1 MRSLGR
7 SGKAVQV
14 LFRTFLHDVGCVM
27 KYKGELKTEFDDFAR
42 AISDVLET
50 DVIITD
56 ADMNVIGSV
65 FQYFSLYQD
74 IKIGSLMA
82 EVFYDNQD
90 VLLEHKRDKESCRQC
105 PEYLVCKMESFVGV
119 PIRLD
124 HRTIG
129 VIALILPKDRGKALF
144 KKINSTVTFMHS
156 MADLIASKITDSQYS
171 RIIEEKNDEL
181 KGILN
186 ANDTALVYTDF
197 YGNILFANESFRKL
211 FWITEPLLGKRIQEL
226 FPYEAIQE
234 TFRTQQR
241 KNRMMKAAIERNH
254 FYGIINIKPIYE
266 HEHGASM
273 LFTFRKYSEIQKES
287 VQFTNGSYITFDFLE
302 DICDMELLKRART
315 YARENRNIIL
325 VNTDDAEI
333 NELVAKAIH
342 NESSRKLKDILIMHS
357 SSIYQDYLC
366 EYLFGEDGLLKNIH
380 DGTIIINYPERM
392 QIYYQERLAEVI
404 ENRKK
409 QRDLEPVRIIFCTD
423 QNLEERC
430 QAGLFSQRL
439 YDIMQGQSLR
449 PVHTVHT
456 DRELFL
462 RYTENML
469 DYYCSI
475 YKKSRTAAAIAPAD
489 YERLMRMEINELNI
503 QLEMAVLHDG
513 YVHAATELPDISS
526 RAYELKQIRELLDA
540 GKTQKEICSRLSIS
554 RSTLNRR
561 IAELRK

>member
-1 MRSLGR
+1 MGR

-56 ADMNVIGSV
+56 ADMNVIGSA

-342 NESSRKLKDILIMHS
+342 NESSRKPKDILIMHS

>member
-1 MRSLGR
+1 MGR

>member
-1 MRSLGR
+1 MGR

-56 ADMNVIGSV
+56 ADMNVIGSA

-561 IAELRK
+561 IAELR

>member
-56 ADMNVIGSV
+56 ADMNVIGSA

-156 MADLIASKITDSQYS
+156 MADLSASKITDSQYS

-181 KGILN
+181 KGILD

-234 TFRTQQR
+234 TFRTQGR

-254 FYGIINIKPIYE
+254 FYGIINIKPIYK

-409 QRDLEPVRIIFCTD
+409 QRDLEPVRIVFCTD

-469 DYYCSI
+469 DYYCRI
-475 YKKSRTAAAIAPAD
+475 YKKSRTVAAIAPAD

>member
-1 MRSLGR
+1 MGR

-27 KYKGELKTEFDDFAR
+27 KYKGELKTEFNDFAR

-56 ADMNVIGSV
+56 ADMNVIGSA

-234 TFRTQQR
+234 TFRTQER

-409 QRDLEPVRIIFCTD
+409 QRDLEPVRIVFCTD
-423 QNLEERC
+423 QDLEERC

-449 PVHTVHT
+449 PAHTVHT

-469 DYYCSI
+469 DYYCRI
-475 YKKSRTAAAIAPAD
+475 YKKSRTAATIAPAD
-489 YERLMRMEINELNI
+489 YEWLMRMEINELNI

>member
-1 MRSLGR
+1 MGR

-56 ADMNVIGSV
+56 ADMNVIGSA

-82 EVFYDNQD
+82 EVFYDNQN

>member
-56 ADMNVIGSV
+56 ADMNVIGSA

-287 VQFTNGSYITFDFLE
+287 VQFTNRSYITFDFLE

>member
-1 MRSLGR
+1 
-7 SGKAVQV
+7 
-14 LFRTFLHDVGCVM
+14 M
-27 KYKGELKTEFDDFAR
+27 KYKGELKTEFNDFAR

-56 ADMNVIGSV
+56 ADMNVIGSA

-234 TFRTQQR
+234 TFRTQER

-409 QRDLEPVRIIFCTD
+409 QRDLEPVRIVFCTD
-423 QNLEERC
+423 QDLEERC

-449 PVHTVHT
+449 PAHTVHT

-469 DYYCSI
+469 DYYCRI
-475 YKKSRTAAAIAPAD
+475 YKKSRTAATIAPAD
-489 YERLMRMEINELNI
+489 YEWLMRMEINELNI

>member
-1 MRSLGR
+1 MGR

-56 ADMNVIGSV
+56 ADMNVIGSA

-409 QRDLEPVRIIFCTD
+409 QRGLEPVRIIFCTD

>member
-56 ADMNVIGSV
+56 ADMNVIGSA

-333 NELVAKAIH
+333 NEMVAKAIH
-342 NESSRKLKDILIMHS
+342 TESSRKLKDILIMHS

>member
-1 MRSLGR
+1 
-7 SGKAVQV
+7 
-14 LFRTFLHDVGCVM
+14 M

-56 ADMNVIGSV
+56 ADMNVIGSA

>member
-1 MRSLGR
+1 MGR

-14 LFRTFLHDVGCVM
+14 LFWTFLHDVGCVM

-56 ADMNVIGSV
+56 ADMNVIGSA

-181 KGILN
+181 KGILD

-197 YGNILFANESFRKL
+197 YGNILFANEAFRKL

-226 FPYEAIQE
+226 FPYESIQE
-234 TFRTQQR
+234 TFRTPER
-241 KNRMMKAAIERNH
+241 KARMMKAAIERNH

-266 HEHGASM
+266 QEHGASM

-409 QRDLEPVRIIFCTD
+409 QRDLEPVRIVFCTD
-423 QNLEERC
+423 QDLEERC

-449 PVHTVHT
+449 PAHTVHT

-469 DYYCSI
+469 DYYCRI
-475 YKKSRTAAAIAPAD
+475 YKKSRTAATIAPAD
-489 YERLMRMEINELNI
+489 YEWLMRMEINELNI

>member
-1 MRSLGR
+1 MGR

-56 ADMNVIGSV
+56 ADMNVIGSA

-392 QIYYQERLAEVI
+392 QIYYQESLAEVI

>member
-56 ADMNVIGSV
+56 ADMNVIGSA

-105 PEYLVCKMESFVGV
+105 PEHLVCKMESFVGV

-561 IAELRK
+561 IALLRK

>member
-1 MRSLGR
+1 MGR

-56 ADMNVIGSV
+56 ADMNVIGSA

-105 PEYLVCKMESFVGV
+105 PEYLVCKMEAFVGV

-181 KGILN
+181 KGILD

-561 IAELRK
+561 IALLRK

>member
-1 MRSLGR
+1 MGR

-56 ADMNVIGSV
+56 ADMNVIGSA

-197 YGNILFANESFRKL
+197 YENILFANESFRKL

>member
-1 MRSLGR
+1 MGR

-56 ADMNVIGSV
+56 ADMNVIGSA

-105 PEYLVCKMESFVGV
+105 PEYLVCKMEAFVGV

-181 KGILN
+181 KGILD

>member
-56 ADMNVIGSV
+56 ADMNVIGSA

-74 IKIGSLMA
+74 IKISSLMA

-105 PEYLVCKMESFVGV
+105 PEYLVCKMEAFVGV

-181 KGILN
+181 KGILD

>member
-42 AISDVLET
+42 AISDVLQT

-56 ADMNVIGSV
+56 ADMNVIGSA

-181 KGILN
+181 KGILD

>member
-56 ADMNVIGSV
+56 ADMNVIGSA

-357 SSIYQDYLC
+357 SSIYQVYLC

>member
-1 MRSLGR
+1 MGR

-56 ADMNVIGSV
+56 ADMNVIGSA

-181 KGILN
+181 KGILD

>member
-1 MRSLGR
+1 MGR

-56 ADMNVIGSV
+56 ADMNVIGSA

-475 YKKSRTAAAIAPAD
+475 YKKSRTAAAIAHAD